1 MNAGI
6 KVGEYGAERKKKY
19 CDLLCLVDSDL
30 LSNYSTFFKACE
42 FLRENLGT
50 YWAKHSSKE
59 KCSALCFLCRNC
71 KTSTSCFLL
80 C

>member
-1 MNAGI
+1 MELKG
-6 KVGEYGAERKKKY
+6 KKSIVIFFVWLTVI
-19 CDLLCLVDSDL
+19 CFPTELLEGF
-30 LSNYSTFFKACE
+30 FFKACE

-59 KCSALCFLCRNC
+59 KCSALCFLRRNC